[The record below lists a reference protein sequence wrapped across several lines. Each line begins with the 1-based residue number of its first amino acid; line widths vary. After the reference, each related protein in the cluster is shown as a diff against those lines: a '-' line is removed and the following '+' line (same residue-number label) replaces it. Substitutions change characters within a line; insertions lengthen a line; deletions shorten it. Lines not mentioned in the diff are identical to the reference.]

1 MLMTFVRNTALAMV
15 FAAAAAAPAL
25 AQMQPE
31 ERSVLRSE
39 VRAYLLEHPE
49 VLMEALQIL
58 ETRRREAAEAA
69 ALTMVS
75 DNADEI
81 FNDGYSFVGG
91 NPDGDITMVEF
102 LDYNCAYCKK
112 AHDGVNSLLQ
122 LDPNIRFVIKEF
134 PILGPTSRTAAQAAM
149 AALRQDDGRKYL
161 AFSNAMMNNRGTLT
175 EDQIWSYAEASGL
188 DLARLREDA
197 ERPEIEAMLQQTYEL
212 ARKLEVNGT
221 PAFVIGD
228 QMVRGYIPLE
238 QLMQK
243 VAEARQSLN

>member
-1 MLMTFVRNTALAMV
+1 MFKKMLQGAALAAL
-15 FAAAAAAPAL
+15 FAATPAL

-49 VLMEALQIL
+49 VLMEALQVL
-58 ETRRREAAEAA
+58 EARRKEAAEAA

-102 LDYNCAYCKK
+102 LDYNCGYCKK
-112 AHDGVNSLLQ
+112 SHDEVKALLKQ
-122 LDPNIRFVIKEF
+122 DGNIRFVVKEF
-134 PILGPTSRTAAQAAM
+134 PILGPTSRTAAKAAM
-149 AALRQDDGRKYL
+149 AALRQDDGAKYL
-161 AFSNAMMNNRGTLT
+161 EFSDAMMSNRGALT
-175 EDQIWSYAEASGL
+175 DDQIWFYAADAGL
-188 DLARLREDA
+188 DVDRLRADA
-197 ERPEIEAMLQQTYEL
+197 ESAEVQAELDRTYQL
-212 ARKLEVNGT
+212 ARKLEINGT

-228 QMVRGYIPLE
+228 KMVRGFIPLE
-238 QLMQK
+238 QMMQT
-243 VAEARQSLN
+243 VADARKSLN